1 MYSTRFLS
9 PYKNDQT
16 VFLPYSIFTSIAQPC
31 DYQSSWFHR
40 HVLIEMISA
49 HLASSYCLIPE
60 TQIGFLLCCRSV
72 GISCFLFC
80 FRLLLMLISFCWMDL
95 FLGLFGSRMILVCF
109 VDFLMA
115 PRLIVVALYTFII
128 SLNFYII
135 IKIISHF
142 RRYYFKDLF

>member
-60 TQIGFLLCCRSV
+60 TPIGFLLCCRSV

-80 FRLLLMLISFCWMDL
+80 FRVLLRLISFCWMDL

-115 PRLIVVALYTFII
+115 PRLIVVALE
-128 SLNFYII
+128 
-135 IKIISHF
+135 
-142 RRYYFKDLF
+142 LFSFLASIRLMLGFTLRFLRSC